1 MLFGLLWPNTCF
13 EMYFHCKY
21 PSPIQQVL
29 KTLFDWR
36 SHLRW
41 KVCHVNIKLL
51 IWDYFIKCCTLFC
64 KLSVWKTV
72 KITGLQILCSIP
84 CISYDDLPRRLKPVY
99 KGSNPTLATWK
110 KNNSGYFKKN
120 NPSHLKKTTLATSGK
135 TTLATWK
142 CSFLFGSFSSNS
154 AQKDECFGVLCWIM
168 KSDHIKP
175 APYLT
180 NQI

>member
-36 SHLRW
+36 SHLQW

-110 KNNSGYFKKN
+110 KELWLLQEKQPKPPEKKWPWLPQEKQPWPPEN
-120 NPSHLKKTTLATSGK
+120 V
-135 TTLATWK
+135 
-142 CSFLFGSFSSNS
+142 LFYLEVS
-154 AQKDECFGVLCWIM
+154 AQTAHKRMSVLVFCVELWRVI
-168 KSDHIKP
+168 
-175 APYLT
+175 T
-180 NQI
+180 